1 MRSRP
6 DIQRLA
12 LSVTRWV
19 GSPVSLIVHTILFLG
34 SFIIAWL
41 GYVDFDEMQ
50 LVLLSLV
57 SLEAIYLAI
66 FIQMTINYT
75 TQELAEVGEDIEE
88 MQEDIGEIQEDV
100 GELQEDIEDIGE
112 DVEEMTEE
120 EEADEHRKQQQKKT
134 LEDIQ
139 TDLRKLMTDIDKLRA
154 SLSLRDNGPD
164 TRTRV
169 DGMNLLN

>member
-1 MRSRP
+1 MRSRS
-6 DIQRLA
+6 DIQRFALA
-12 LSVTRWV
+12 VTRAV
-19 GSPVSLIVHTILFLG
+19 GSPTSLVLHTLVFAG
-34 SFIIAWL
+34 SYAIGFL

-88 MQEDIGEIQEDV
+88 MQEDIGEIQENV

-112 DVEEMTEE
+112 DVEEMSEE
-120 EEADEHRKQQQKKT
+120 EEADEGRKTEQKKA
-134 LEDIQ
+134 LADIQ
-139 TDLRKLMTDIDKLRA
+139 TDMRKLLDDINRLKNNPL
-154 SLSLRDNGPD
+154 
-164 TRTRV
+164 
-169 DGMNLLN
+169 